1 MHSQSKILYF
11 KKILFSLI
19 LITFFLIPY
28 LLLAAAPPATPT
40 TSAPVNAPE
49 KTAAKKDAT
58 IQLSVPILNFTEA
71 ADIAVYIKA
80 VYQAATYIIVPI
92 VIVVIILG
100 GIEWLAAAG
109 RDPEGMNKAKT
120 RIFHGLIGLGII
132 LLSYLLLELVGIT
145 KLISPNPEYI
155 APVTTCIGGGA
166 PAGGGGGAVGTPSSG
181 LSSKVVNGVNIFE
194 IDPALWDVKTISAKT
209 VYAAAGQTCP
219 KVPNQK
225 GEEGCYSNVRS
236 LQQYFPKANV
246 YAAVN
251 SAFFDWVGTGGL
263 SANEATLFQ
272 EYGRPTGDYVENGTY
287 VKGKGAGLGNYF
299 IVNNGVADIVQKSQ
313 FSYNSSITSAVS
325 GTSISGSASPGG
337 GTLSAFCIT
346 SDGKYK
352 LFGGLGSGDNNAL
365 SSSEHCTK
373 FMKFDCGGSPQWY
386 YNFNGENKVGG
397 TQRPVPLFVG
407 FVPKSGS
414 SGGGTTCTTG
424 GGSGS
429 FVVVSDVHEGQSF
442 STDTL
447 AASIAKFSPS
457 YIIINGDLIM
467 KGGSYCG
474 GTNPDTC
481 YTTFLNKFK
490 SLNIPVIVTPGNH
503 DHSQAAPYFHQG
515 ITQAG
520 SDALVT
526 LDYLNSSSFSGSLSG
541 YNNVFVFQHTPFIN
555 CSGCKDGGTYTISAG
570 FKDELK
576 KLNGKCALIAGHS
589 HIYLTQKDPA
599 TGCLF
604 VSDGNAGGDLRD
616 QGVSYTLVQSTQ
628 SGFKVCAIKQGNN
641 FNLNESDCVNQP

>member
-28 LLLAAAPPATPT
+28 LLQAATPPATPT

-155 APVTTCIGGGA
+155 AEQTICLSGGT
-166 PAGGGGGAVGTPSSG
+166 GGGGTGGAMPSTGISYKKVGG
-181 LSSKVVNGVNIFE
+181 ANVIE
-194 IDPALWDVKTISAKT
+194 IDPAYFDIKAMSAKT
-209 VYAAAGQTCP
+209 MIEDIGNQTCATSTGYCGPTNGGCYGNIAEIKQQVPQLNIAAAM
-219 KVPNQK
+219 
-225 GEEGCYSNVRS
+225 
-236 LQQYFPKANV
+236 
-246 YAAVN
+246 N
-251 SAFFDWVGTGGL
+251 SQFFDCKNLAQL
-263 SANEATLFQ
+263 SASDLPSYIK
-272 EYGRPTGDYVENGTY
+272 YGRPAGDYVENGML
-287 VKGKGAGLGNYF
+287 VKGKTWAGGLYY
-299 IVNNGVADIVQKSQ
+299 IVENGIAKIINS
-313 FSYNSSITSAVS
+313 FSYSASISSALKGITIGAQASCGNLSLLCITSA
-325 GTSISGSASPGG
+325 GKIKFIAGSVCSTAIKGQ
-337 GTLSAFCIT
+337 
-346 SDGKYK
+346 
-352 LFGGLGSGDNNAL
+352 
-365 SSSEHCTK
+365 E
-373 FMKFDCGGSPQWY
+373 DCAQIMSLDSGGSTQYY
-386 YNFNGENKVGG
+386 YNFNGETHSSATGG
-397 TQRPVPLFVG
+397 REVASFVVA
-407 FVPKSGS
+407 VPKGGS
-414 SGGGTTCTTG
+414 SGGGGGTTCTSG
-424 GGSGS
+424 GAGG

-474 GTNPDTC
+474 GTDPTQC
-481 YTTFLNKFK
+481 YSTFYNKFK
-490 SLNIPVIVTPGNH
+490 SLNIPIIVTPGNH

-555 CSGCKDGGTYTISAG
+555 CSGCKDGGTYTLSSG
-570 FKDELK
+570 FKEELK

-628 SGFKVCAIKQGNN
+628 SGFKVCAIKQANN
-641 FNLNESDCVNQP
+641 FNLNDSDCVNQP